1 LNGYGLADNK
11 RETGLVLM
19 GRHAAE
25 PAAVRTGGAGRRI
38 AVAVAAVAVAGAAV
52 GVAVSQLAS
61 GSSSHSS
68 AGTLAGQ
75 SSAPAC
81 TRQVHVVT
89 GSSFVPVLNKVAGS
103 LASGSNCVVIKTTVA
118 DGQGAANVVA
128 SSPDADV
135 WIPDDA
141 SWRNLPNNV
150 KLAGS
155 AGSVIATS
163 PMYFVTLK
171 NTPLPAA
178 ESSWVGLASVLS
190 QQTGAKLVIRD
201 PAASAD
207 GLVAAGSMG
216 DAVFALSGPLQSAL
230 DLMRAWQKGRVV
242 TGSEPA
248 FPQSSNEVGVVPEYA
263 LLRSGKADL
272 YTVTAPTDAT
282 GMMRFTWNPTAAAA
296 ADPNRTTA
304 LNALHDALT
313 GADSG
318 AALAAT
324 DLRGPTG
331 QPIAAEGHDTA
342 AFPQQHGKSLA
353 TLSQHHVWHVLTTWH
368 PDQRKA
374 NMLVV
379 VDVSG
384 SMGNPASNADSRP
397 LISVVRQG
405 VAQLSALSPP
415 TSFLGLWKFGYQLS
429 PPNDY
434 QVLVPTA
441 ALDPGQQAKFN
452 AAAAGL
458 AAQDTGTGLYD
469 TILAAYQAQQ
479 AHFQNGMPNEVLIF
493 TDGKNEDAPNSIS
506 LAQLKSSLA
515 AADPNKRV
523 QIGVLGFRGELPVDQ
538 LTDALSPV
546 GGQVDS
552 LKSANDVLG
561 AFVHAVSGGLTH

>member
-1 LNGYGLADNK
+1 
-11 RETGLVLM
+11 M

-25 PAAVRTGGAGRRI
+25 PAAAAARAGAGRRI
-38 AVAVAAVAVAGAAV
+38 AIAVAAVAVAGAAV
-52 GVAVSQLAS
+52 GVTVHQLAS
-61 GSSSHSS
+61 GSSSHTS
-68 AGTLAGQ
+68 AGSPAGQ

-89 GSSFVPVLNKVAGS
+89 ASSFVPVLNKVAGS
-103 LASGSNCVVIKTTVA
+103 LASGSDCVAIKTTVA

-171 NTPLPAA
+171 NAPLPAA

-190 QQTGAKLVIRD
+190 QQTGTRLVVRD
-201 PAASAD
+201 PAVSAD
-207 GLVAAGSMG
+207 GLIAAGALG
-216 DAVFALSGPLQSAL
+216 DAVFALSGPLQSAY
-230 DLMRAWQKGRVV
+230 DIMRAWQKGRVV
-242 TGSEPA
+242 TGSAPA
-248 FPQSSNEVGVVPEYA
+248 FPQSSNEVGIVPEYA
-263 LLRSGKADL
+263 LLQSGRADQ
-272 YTVTAPTDAT
+272 YTITAPTDAT
-282 GMMRFTWNPTAAAA
+282 GMMRFAWNPTAAAA
-296 ADPNRTTA
+296 ADPNRTAA

-313 GADSG
+313 GAGAG
-318 AALAAT
+318 AALAAN

-331 QPIAAEGHDTA
+331 QPISAEGHDTA
-342 AFPQQHGKSLA
+342 ALPQQHGKSLA
-353 TLSQHHVWHVLTTWH
+353 IMSQHHMWHVLTTWH
-368 PDQRKA
+368 PEQRKA
-374 NMLVV
+374 SMLVV
-379 VDVSG
+379 IDVSG
-384 SMGNPASNADSRP
+384 SMGSPASSVDPRP
-397 LISVVRQG
+397 LIQVVQQG
-405 VAQLSALSPP
+405 LTQLVGLLPP
-415 TSFLGLWKFGYQLS
+415 TAYVGLWKFGYQLS
-429 PPNDY
+429 PPIDY

-441 ALDPGQQAKFN
+441 GLDPGQQARLT
-452 AAAAGL
+452 AATARL

-469 TILAAYQAQQ
+469 TILAAYKDQQ
-479 AHFQNGMPNEVLIF
+479 AHYQNGMPNEVLIF

-515 AADPNKRV
+515 AADPTKRV

-552 LKSANDVLG
+552 LKNANDVLG
-561 AFVHAVSGGLTH
+561 AFVHAVSGGLTHAP